1 MQELSQTTMA
11 KYPVLPTGYEE
22 RRDIRFQLVER
33 TIKEQRRFTIEEVVE
48 QLRNELGEEVELFH

>member
-1 MQELSQTTMA
+1 MA

-48 QLRNELGEEVELFH
+48 QLRNELGEEIELFH